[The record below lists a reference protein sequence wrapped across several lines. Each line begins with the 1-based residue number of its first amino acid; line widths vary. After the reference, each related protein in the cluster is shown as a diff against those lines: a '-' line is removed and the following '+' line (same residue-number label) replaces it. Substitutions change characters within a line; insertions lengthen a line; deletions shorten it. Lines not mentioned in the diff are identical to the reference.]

1 MNDKD
6 SVLRTPSDY
15 HSKDQ
20 SFNLTVSF
28 KILLVPL
35 LAVMVSCSVVGA
47 FETDDP
53 YGPVVNCDAD
63 QPMDDLL
70 KCVEKEYNKRTK
82 GKYNSLAMD
91 TDIFYKDIRDKLY
104 LLKTTYK
111 ALTEFKNIKDCR
123 DQCDEFINKN
133 GDGHITKDFYEKNVC
148 VHQDSTI
155 LSGSI
160 YIGKDNPISKW
171 RGTLWS
177 SSFFSAPYKYSRS
190 QKLKRD
196 VIISKALDKL
206 IIYAV
211 LAEKIPIMNNKDIYI
226 VNIQKLCPARLKDK
240 PESMRADIY
249 EYTRYSRCGV
259 YRFEYLTDRVED
271 VYVPIPVQISLDRR
285 INPKKIYIKIGKD
298 IFEVDISNDFQL
310 TYE

>member
-1 MNDKD
+1 MNNKD

-15 HSKDQ
+15 HSKDH

-35 LAVMVSCSVVGA
+35 FTVMMSCSVVGA

-53 YGPVVNCDAD
+53 YGPVVNCDAN

-82 GKYNSLAMD
+82 GKYNSFAMD
-91 TDIFYKDIRDKLY
+91 TDTFYKDIRSKSY

-111 ALTEFKNIKDCR
+111 KIKEFKNIKECR
-123 DQCDEFINKN
+123 NQCDEFIDK
-133 GDGHITKDFYEKNVC
+133 DSVGHITKDFYEKYVC
-148 VHQDSTI
+148 VHQNSTI

-171 RGTLWS
+171 RGTLWN

-190 QKLKRD
+190 EKLKRD
-196 VIISKALDKL
+196 VIISKVRGKL
-206 IIYAV
+206 IIYAL
-211 LAEKIPIMNNKDIYI
+211 LAEKISIMNNKDIYI
-226 VNIQKLCPARLKDK
+226 VNIQKLCPARLEDK
-240 PESMRADIY
+240 PDFIRSDIY
-249 EYTRYSRCGV
+249 EYTQYSRCGV
-259 YRFEYLTDRVED
+259 YRFEYLKNKVNDSF
-271 VYVPIPVQISLDRR
+271 IPVYISLDKR
-285 INPKKIYIKIGKD
+285 INPKAIFVKIGHDK
-298 IFEVDISNDFQL
+298 FEVDISNDFQL
-310 TYE
+310 IYE